1 MWRRLIYHP
10 EVNYALRQTLVL
22 CLPVAIG
29 LALGHLQQ
37 GLLFSLVPAC
47 CNIAGLD
54 TPHKRFFKRLIIGG
68 SLFAGCS
75 LAVQLLLGA
84 DVPLPL
90 ILAGLAM
97 LLGVTAE
104 ISPLHARLLP
114 ASLIAAIFTL
124 SLAGNMPVWE
134 PLLIY
139 TLGTLWYGAF
149 NWFWF
154 WLWREQPLRESL
166 SLLYRQLADYCEAKY
181 SLLTQHADPEKALP
195 PLLARQQKAV
205 DLISQ
210 CYQQLHML
218 AANQHNDYKRLLRA
232 FQVALDLQEH
242 ISVSLHQPEEVQ
254 QLVER
259 SHAEAVIRWNAQV
272 VAARLRVLA
281 DDILYHRYPTRFT
294 MERQIGAL
302 EKIACQHP
310 QNPVGQFCAWH
321 FSRIARVLRTQR
333 PLYTRD
339 LMADQQ
345 RRQPLWEALKSYLSL
360 KSPALRNAARI
371 SVMLSIAS
379 LMGSALHLPKPYW
392 ILMTVLLVTQNGY
405 GATRVRILHR
415 AAGTLAGLTV
425 AGVALHFHVPEG
437 YTLLGMLFIT
447 LISYLIIRKSYGWAT
462 VGFTITA
469 VYSIQILTL
478 SGENFIVARLID
490 TLIGCLIA
498 FGGMVWL
505 WPQWQSGLLRKNA
518 HDAIEKDQDAIR
530 LILSD
535 DPQPTPLAYQRIRV
549 NQAHNALFN
558 SLNQAM
564 QEPGFNT
571 HYLEDMKLWVTHSQ
585 FIVEHINALTTLA
598 REHAMLTPDL
608 AQRYLESCEIALQ
621 RCQQRLD
628 YDGAGA
634 SGDANILEAPETLT
648 HGPMSPMEMHLQR
661 IIGHLNSMH
670 TISSVAWRQRPH
682 HGIWLN
688 RRWDKR

>member
-29 LALGHLQQ
+29 LALGHLQH

-84 DVPLPL
+84 NVALPL

-97 LLGVTAE
+97 LLGITAE

-124 SLAGNMPVWE
+124 SLAGNMPIWE

-139 TLGTLWYGAF
+139 ALGTLWYGAF

-166 SLLYRQLADYCEAKY
+166 SLLYCQLADYCEAKY

-205 DLISQ
+205 DLITQ

-254 QLVER
+254 KLVER

-294 MERQIGAL
+294 MEKQIGAL
-302 EKIACQHP
+302 EKIARQHP

-333 PLYTRD
+333 PLYSRD

-425 AGVALHFHVPEG
+425 AGVTLHFHVPEG

-598 REHAMLTPDL
+598 REHTMLTPDL
-608 AQRYLESCEIALQ
+608 TQRYLESCEIALQ

-648 HGPMSPMEMHLQR
+648 QGPMSPMEMHLQR

-688 RRWDKR
+688 RRWSKD